1 MCYKVKK
8 RLEKNSLEQCARS
21 GLWVVALLVG
31 LSLVFPS
38 EAYADGW
45 VSGFI
50 GRAFGGS
57 SGGGGLS
64 EALKS
69 RDTATYGFNIGGMSG
84 GVLGAEFDFGYTP
97 NFFGSDS
104 GVRKS
109 GVMTIMGSLIAGVP
123 VGGQS
128 GAGIRPYG
136 FFGLGLLRRNIEFS
150 EALDDISSN
159 DFGYNVGGGIMG
171 FFTNVFGVRGEYRY
185 FRRFKSD
192 DLGRKFNFSRATI
205 GIVLR
210 F

>member
-1 MCYKVKK
+1 MNHAVMK
-8 RLEKNSLEQCARS
+8 SLGKDSSERCTRS

-31 LSLVFPS
+31 LSLIFPS
-38 EAYADGW
+38 EAHADGW

-50 GRAFGGS
+50 GNAFGG

-64 EALKS
+64 EALKN
-69 RDTATYGFNIGGMSG
+69 RDTLTYGFNIGGMSG
-84 GVLGAEFDFGYTP
+84 GVFGAEFDFGYTP
-97 NFFGSDS
+97 NFFGKDS
-104 GVRKS
+104 GVQKS
-109 GVMTIMGSLIAGVP
+109 GVMTIMGSLIAGIP

-136 FFGLGLLRRNIEFS
+136 FFGVGLLRRKIEFS
-150 EALDDISSN
+150 EVFDDISSN

-171 FFTNVFGVRGEYRY
+171 FFTTVLGVRGEYRY

-192 DLGRKFNFSRATI
+192 DLGRKFDFSRASI